1 MKVVFLDAQT
11 LAEDIH
17 WPEFGFDC
25 QYQTYPNTRPEQ
37 VAERIADAHIVMS
50 NKVPITESDVAAA
63 AQLKHIAIPATG
75 FNHVPIEACQQRGIT
90 VSHIKDYAEITVPEH
105 CIALLFALK
114 RSLIPYHLSVK
125 AGRWQAA
132 QQFCYFDYPI
142 TQIQGATL
150 GIIGAGRLGRG
161 FAHRAEA
168 LGMQVLFAER
178 KGQADTRAG
187 YTPFE
192 EVLARSDVISLHCP
206 LTAETSNLLDDA
218 AFEQMRQ
225 RPVIINTSRGGLID
239 PQALVQALQR
249 GQISGAALDVVEQE
263 PPDANHPYMTLL
275 DRPDFILTPHVAWAN
290 RSAMQHLVN
299 ELVKNLQAHV
309 RGQARNLVA

>member
-11 LAEDIH
+11 IAEDMH
-17 WPEFGFDC
+17 WPAFGFDC
-25 QYQTYPNTRPEQ
+25 QYQTYPATRPEQ
-37 VAERIADAHIVMS
+37 VAERIADAHIVIC
-50 NKVPITESDVAAA
+50 NKVPITESDLAAA
-63 AQLKHIAIPATG
+63 AELKHIAIPATG
-75 FNHVPIEACQQRGIT
+75 YNHVPIEACRQRAIT
-90 VSHIKDYAEITVPEH
+90 VSHIKDYAEVTVPEH

-114 RSLIPYHLSVK
+114 RGLIPYHLSVK

-132 QQFCYFDYPI
+132 EQFCYFDYPI

-178 KGQADTRAG
+178 KGQSETRTG

-192 EVLARSDVISLHCP
+192 EVLRRSDVISLHCP
-206 LTAETSNLLDDA
+206 LTPETTNLLNAA
-218 AFEQMRQ
+218 AFEQMQ
-225 RPVIINTSRGGLID
+225 QHPVIINTSRGGLIE
-239 PQALVQALQR
+239 PHALVQALYS

-263 PPDANHPYMTLL
+263 PPDAQHPYMSLL

-299 ELVKNLQAHV
+299 ELVKNIQAHV
-309 RGQARNLVA
+309 DGQARNLVA